1 MEVDKKE
8 LKKILKGQREEYQ
21 NYIGVLKEDFDSKV
35 DAIGEGNE
43 IIKEKLDTTFE
54 MVGKLNE
61 KTDGLSDKAD
71 ATFEMVGEMKID
83 MEVVKSDISFIK
95 NSLKQKVDKDEFI
108 SLEKRVILLENK
120 LKRV

>member
-1 MEVDKKE
+1 MEINKKE
-8 LKKILKGQREEYQ
+8 LKKILKEQRKEYQ
-21 NYIGVLKEDFDSKV
+21 NFIGVLKEDFESKV
-35 DAIGEGNE
+35 DVIGEGNE
-43 IIKEKLDTTFE
+43 IIKEKLDATFE

-61 KTDGLSDKAD
+61 KTDGLSNKAD

-120 LKRV
+120 FKRV

>member
-1 MEVDKKE
+1 MEITKQD
-8 LKKILKGQREEYQ
+8 LKKQTEDIKRH
-21 NYIGVLKEDFDSKV
+21 NAVLYEKFEGKIDIISEGWDITKEKV
-35 DAIGEGNE
+35 DA
-43 IIKEKLDTTFE
+43 TFE

-61 KTDGLSDKAD
+61 KTDGLSNKAD
-71 ATFEMVGEMKID
+71 ATLEMVGEMKID